1 MTMLICTKHHLSNIW
16 RSIHEKDWVEKSVGY
31 IKCVYISEYM
41 KQWELKN
48 IDLLGNPKAKFGK
61 IFKDTFFTEHLR
73 ATVSGFTTV
82 IISIFYFK

>member
-1 MTMLICTKHHLSNIW
+1 
-16 RSIHEKDWVEKSVGY
+16 
-31 IKCVYISEYM
+31 M